1 MFTLGKTH
9 LIFIGIGLSVAVF
22 GSGFLIGQKITKDFY
37 LLEIEKIENSA
48 LKTEN
53 EYLTKKISI
62 ETELKNKV
70 NEVIQ
75 YEQNTKADIER
86 NFDSSMLLLNSV
98 PDSENSTNKMQLPD
112 IATVTASV
120 SAGRKD
126 QCHYTDNRN
135 FKRLSER
142 LLEQAKEYDMLKAKY
157 NALVKVWKQTEQ
169 KLNNFE

>member
-1 MFTLGKTH
+1 MFTFGKTH

-37 LLEIEKIENSA
+37 LLEIEQIENSA

-53 EYLTKKISI
+53 EFLTKKIRI

-70 NEVIQ
+70 NEVIT
-75 YEQNTKADIER
+75 YEENTKADIER
-86 NFDSSMLLLNSV
+86 NFNSSMLLLNSV
-98 PDSENSTNKMQLPD
+98 PDGKTSTNKMQLPD
-112 IATVTASV
+112 IATATATI

-126 QCHYTDNRN
+126 QCHHTDNRN
-135 FKRLSER
+135 FERLSKR
-142 LLEQAKEYDMLKAKY
+142 LLEQAKEYDLLKSKY

-169 KLNNFE
+169 KFNDFE

>member
-1 MFTLGKTH
+1 MFTFAKTH

-37 LLEIEKIENSA
+37 LLEIEQIENSA

-86 NFDSSMLLLNSV
+86 NFNSSMLLLNSL
-98 PDSENSTNKMQLPD
+98 PDGETSANKMQLPNT
-112 IATVTASV
+112 ATATATIP
-120 SAGRKD
+120 AGRENK
-126 QCHYTDNRN
+126 CHNTDNRN
-135 FKRLSER
+135 FERLSKR
-142 LLEQAKEYDMLKAKY
+142 LLEQAKDYDMLKAKY

-169 KLNNFE
+169 KFNNFE

>member
-1 MFTLGKTH
+1 MFTFAKTH

-37 LLEIEKIENSA
+37 LLEIEQIENSA

-53 EYLTKKISI
+53 EYLTKKISL

-86 NFDSSMLLLNSV
+86 NFDSSMLLLNSL
-98 PDSENSTNKMQLPD
+98 PDSENSTNKMQLSNT
-112 IATVTASV
+112 ATATATIP
-120 SAGRKD
+120 AGRETK
-126 QCHYTDNRN
+126 CHQSDNRN
-135 FKRLSER
+135 FERLSKR
-142 LLEQAKEYDMLKAKY
+142 LLEQAKDYDMLKAKY

>member
-1 MFTLGKTH
+1 MFTFAKTH

-37 LLEIEKIENSA
+37 LLEIEQIENSA

-86 NFDSSMLLLNSV
+86 NFDSSMLLLNSL
-98 PDSENSTNKMQLPD
+98 PDGENSTNKVQLPNT
-112 IATVTASV
+112 ATATATIP
-120 SAGRKD
+120 AGRENK
-126 QCHYTDNRN
+126 CHYSDNRN
-135 FKRLSER
+135 FERLSKR
-142 LLEQAKEYDMLKAKY
+142 LLEQAKDYDMLKAKY

>member
-1 MFTLGKTH
+1 MFTFGKTH

-53 EYLTKKISI
+53 EYLTKKITI

-70 NEVIQ
+70 NEVMN

-86 NFDSSMLLLNSV
+86 NFNSSVLLLDSL
-98 PDSENSTNKMQLPD
+98 PDSKDSTNKMQLPD
-112 IATVTASV
+112 TATATATV

-126 QCHYTDNRN
+126 QCHHTDNRN

-157 NALVKVWKQTEQ
+157 NALVKVWKRTEQ
-169 KLNNFE
+169 KFNNFE

>member
-1 MFTLGKTH
+1 MFTFGKTH

-53 EYLTKKISI
+53 EYLTKKINI

-70 NEVIQ
+70 NEVIT
-75 YEQNTKADIER
+75 YEENTKADIER
-86 NFDSSMLLLNSV
+86 NFNSSVLLLDSL
-98 PDSENSTNKMQLPD
+98 PDSKDSANKMHLPD
-112 IATVTASV
+112 IATATATV
-120 SAGRKD
+120 SAGRKTK
-126 QCHYTDNRN
+126 CHQSDNRN
-135 FKRLSER
+135 FERLSKR
-142 LLEQAKEYDMLKAKY
+142 LLEQAKEYDLLKARY

>member
-1 MFTLGKTH
+1 MFTFGKTH
-9 LIFIGIGLSVAVF
+9 LIFVGIGLSVAVF

-86 NFDSSMLLLNSV
+86 NFDSSLLLLNSV
-98 PDSENSTNKMQLPD
+98 PDGENSSDKMQLSD
-112 IATVTASV
+112 IATVTATV

-126 QCHYTDNRN
+126 QCYYTDNRN

-142 LLEQAKEYDMLKAKY
+142 LLAQAKEYDLLKAKY
-157 NALVKVWKQTEQ
+157 NTLIQVWKQTEQ
-169 KLNNFE
+169 KFNDFE